1 MDEAMVGSGGDIGAA
16 PPQAGQG
23 QDEVETLLA
32 SLESGQ
38 APQQGPP
45 QGVPDS
51 AIMGHPAVQQ
61 MAARLQETQNQQG
74 DAEIARGL
82 LAGGLPQEHV
92 PQVLQLFGV
101 IRQLKGERDQAVG
114 VLERLDQSEILIRGK
129 AEELEKKFGKYG
141 VKAEDL
147 IRVKPKSAEAMEAL
161 ATGLA
166 LVGRRNKVHERA
178 SSGADSFESARGQ
191 SGVSRADYLDMGKDG
206 LDVIRR
212 GIRG

>member
-16 PPQAGQG
+16 PPQAGG
-23 QDEVETLLA
+23 DDVESMLA
-32 SLESGQ
+32 ALESGQ
-38 APQQGPP
+38 APQQGDP

-61 MAARLQETQNQQG
+61 MAAQLQETQTQQS

-82 LAGGLPQEHV
+82 LAGGLPQQHV
-92 PQVLQLFGV
+92 PQVLQLFSV

-114 VLERLDQSEILIRGK
+114 VLQRLDQSEILIRGK

-166 LVGRRNKVHERA
+166 LVGRRNKVHDRA
-178 SSGADSFESARGQ
+178 ASGADTFESARGQ
-191 SGVSRADYLDMGKDG
+191 TGVTRADYFDMGKDG
-206 LDVIRR
+206 MDVIRR
-212 GIRG
+212 GVK